1 MLQNVLISLKHIY
14 EYNFSPIKS
23 NIKKKKE
30 KKKQVIKV
38 PNPNL
43 KNYLPPFNKNWK
55 QKKKHFN
62 MKKTKF

>member
-43 KNYLPPFNKNWK
+43 KNYLPPFNKN
-55 QKKKHFN
+55 
-62 MKKTKF
+62 